1 MHNSEASRGAGPRG
15 SSQQSPHDSDPKSV
29 SQAGTASRPPKTH
42 SYFVSPSDV
51 LGGSSRH
58 RPSDRQPVYGHTQ

>member
-15 SSQQSPHDSDPKSV
+15 SSQHDADLKSV
-29 SQAGTASRPPKTH
+29 SQAGTASRPPQTH

-51 LGGSSRH
+51 LGGSSRR
-58 RPSDRQPVYGHTQ
+58 RPFDRQPVYGHTQ